1 MAEISQREHRQKAGV
16 VKPKKS
22 SLRVDLTP
30 MVDLG
35 FLLISFFIFT
45 TSVSQPTVMKLAM
58 PDDRDSMHPLEAGEN
73 KTLNIVLG
81 ANHQPYVYNG
91 SHLNDIKN
99 IGNSITSIREAII
112 KKKNEMRNYYGND
125 SGMTVLIKPTETST
139 YADVVNTLDEMVIC
153 HVKTYMLMDVNTSE
167 LKAIGQ

>member
-16 VKPKKS
+16 AKPKKS
-22 SLRVDLTP
+22 SVRVDLTP

-45 TSVSQPTVMKLAM
+45 TTLCHPTVMKLGM
-58 PDDRDSMHPLEAGEN
+58 PDDRDSTHTSQIGEN
-73 KTLNIVLG
+73 KTLNIILG
-81 ANHQPYVYNG
+81 NNHHPYVYNG
-91 SHLNDIKN
+91 SQLNNIKN
-99 IGNSITSIREAII
+99 IGNSIASIRQAVI
-112 KKKNEMRNYYGND
+112 KKKNEIRNYYGND
-125 SGMTVLIKPTETST
+125 SGMTVLIKPTQTST

-153 HVKTYMLMDVNTSE
+153 NVKTYMLMDVNAAE

>member
-1 MAEISQREHRQKAGV
+1 MAEISQQEHRQKAGV
-16 VKPKKS
+16 AKPKKS

-45 TSVSQPTVMKLAM
+45 TTLSHPTVMKLGM
-58 PDDRDSMHPLEAGEN
+58 PDDRDSTHPLEAGEN
-73 KTLNIVLG
+73 RTLNIILG
-81 ANHQPYVYNG
+81 NNHQPYVYNG
-91 SHLNDIKN
+91 SELNHIKN
-99 IGNSITSIREAII
+99 IGNSITAVRKAVI
-112 KKKNEMRNYYGND
+112 KKKNEIRNYYGSD
-125 SGMTVLIKPTETST
+125 SGMTVLIKPTKTST

-153 HVKTYMLMDVNTSE
+153 NVKTYMLIDANASE

>member
-1 MAEISQREHRQKAGV
+1 MAEISHQEHRQKAGV
-16 VKPKKS
+16 GKTKKS

-45 TSVSQPTVMKLAM
+45 TTVTQPTVMKLAM
-58 PDDRDSMHPLEAGEN
+58 PDDNTTIHSSIAPES
-73 KTLNIVLG
+73 KTLNIILG
-81 ANHQPYVYNG
+81 TNHQSYVYNG
-91 SHLNDIKN
+91 SQLNN
-99 IGNSITSIREAII
+99 IQQIGDNITAIREAII
-112 KKKNEMRNYYGND
+112 KKKNEIRNYYGSD
-125 SGMTVLIKPTETST
+125 SGMIALIKPTKTST

-153 HVKTYMLMDVNTSE
+153 NVKTYMLIDITTSE